1 MGKIYVMD
9 TNVLIQS
16 PYAPECFQENEV
28 VLPLAV
34 LEELDQLKKE
44 EGENGAKRKESHP
57 FSGAAPSEREPPG
70 GSFNGWRR
78 ETSG

>member
-34 LEELDQLKKE
+34 LEELDQLKRKKE
-44 EGENGAKRKESHP
+44 KMEQTQGK
-57 FSGAAPSEREPPG
+57 PSVFWSSSE
-70 GSFNGWRR
+70 
-78 ETSG
+78 